1 MSKVELFKDVKNSLG
16 EGITWS
22 SLNSCIYW
30 LDIMPKSVLFKIDL
44 YSNKLETF
52 DLPEFVTASSIISN
66 NEIALVSNNG
76 VNRFD
81 FKTNSYERIIDVE
94 KDIPLNRSNDGAS
107 DARGRLW
114 FGTMQN
120 NFNKDGS
127 AKSLDTKSG
136 NLYCLS
142 GNQLNVVEKN
152 LGIPNTFVWS
162 PDNSKFYFADT
173 IDGSLLEYKFSLDE
187 GILSDKKN
195 FFNFDRG
202 APDGSTIDSEGFIWN
217 CRWGGSCVVKIDP
230 KGRVDQIYE
239 LPVENVTNCVFGG
252 NDLKTLFITTANNS
266 DKNKYDGSLFALNV
280 NTPGIEDNKFKI

>member
-22 SLNSCIYW
+22 SVDSCIYW
-30 LDIMPKSVLFKIDL
+30 LDIKPKSVLYKIDL

-76 VNRFD
+76 VNKFD
-81 FKTNSYERIIDVE
+81 FNTNSYERIIDVE
-94 KDIPLNRSNDGAS
+94 KDIPTNRSNDGAS
-107 DARGRLW
+107 DAKGRLW

-120 NFNKDGS
+120 NFNQDGS
-127 AKSLDTKSG
+127 AKSLNAKSG
-136 NLYCLS
+136 SLYCLS
-142 GNQLNVVEKN
+142 DNKINIVEKN

-162 PDNSKFYFADT
+162 PDNTKFYFADT
-173 IDGSLLEYKFSLDE
+173 VEGSLLEYNFNLDE
-187 GILSDKKN
+187 GILSDKKI

-230 KGRVDQIYE
+230 KGRVDKIYD

-266 DKNKYDGSLFALNV
+266 DKNEYDGSLFALNV

>member
-81 FKTNSYERIIDVE
+81 FNTNSYERIIDVE

-173 IDGSLLEYKFSLDE
+173 IDGSLLEYKFNLDE
-187 GILSDKKN
+187 GILSDKKI

>member
-81 FKTNSYERIIDVE
+81 FNTNSYERIIDVE

-173 IDGSLLEYKFSLDE
+173 IDGSLLEYKFNLDE

>member
-81 FKTNSYERIIDVE
+81 FNTNSYERIIDVE

-173 IDGSLLEYKFSLDE
+173 IDGSLLEYKFNLDE
-187 GILSDKKN
+187 GILLDKKN

-202 APDGSTIDSEGFIWN
+202 TPDGSTIDSEGFIWN

-230 KGRVDQIYE
+230 KGRVDKIYD

-266 DKNKYDGSLFALNV
+266 DKNEYDGSLFALNV

>member
-173 IDGSLLEYKFSLDE
+173 IDGSLLEYKFNLDE
-187 GILSDKKN
+187 GILLDKKN

-266 DKNKYDGSLFALNV
+266 DKNEYDGSLFALNV

>member
-1 MSKVELFKDVKNSLG
+1 MSNVELFKDVKNSLG

-22 SLNSCIYW
+22 SVDCCVYW
-30 LDIMPKSVLFKIDL
+30 LDIKPKSVLYKIDL

-76 VNRFD
+76 VNKFD
-81 FKTNSYERIIDVE
+81 FNTNSYERIIDVE
-94 KDIPLNRSNDGAS
+94 KDIPTNRSNDGAS
-107 DARGRLW
+107 DAKGRLW

-120 NFNKDGS
+120 NFNQDGS
-127 AKSLDTKSG
+127 AKSLNAKSG
-136 NLYCLS
+136 SLYCLS
-142 GNQLNVVEKN
+142 DNKINIVEKN

-162 PDNSKFYFADT
+162 PDNTKFYFADT
-173 IDGSLLEYKFSLDE
+173 VEGSLLEYKFNLDE

-202 APDGSTIDSEGFIWN
+202 TPDGSTIDSEGFIWN

-239 LPVENVTNCVFGG
+239 LPVENVTNCAFGG

>member
-66 NEIALVSNNG
+66 NKIALVSNNG

-81 FKTNSYERIIDVE
+81 FNTKSYERIIDVE

-173 IDGSLLEYKFSLDE
+173 IDGSLLEYKFNLDE

>member
-173 IDGSLLEYKFSLDE
+173 IDGSLLEYKFNLDE
-187 GILSDKKN
+187 GILLDKKN

-252 NDLKTLFITTANNS
+252 NDLKTLFITTANNL

>member
-81 FKTNSYERIIDVE
+81 FNNNSYERIIDVE

-173 IDGSLLEYKFSLDE
+173 IDGSLLEYKFNLDE
-187 GILSDKKN
+187 GILLDKKN

>member
-162 PDNSKFYFADT
+162 PDNTKFYFADT
-173 IDGSLLEYKFSLDE
+173 VEGSLLEYNFNLDE

>member
-81 FKTNSYERIIDVE
+81 FNTNSYERIIDVE

-127 AKSLDTKSG
+127 AKSLNTKSG

-173 IDGSLLEYKFSLDE
+173 IDGSLLEYKFNLDE
-187 GILSDKKN
+187 GILLDKKN

>member
-66 NEIALVSNNG
+66 NKIALVSNNG

-81 FKTNSYERIIDVE
+81 FNTKSYERIIDVE

-173 IDGSLLEYKFSLDE
+173 IDGSLLEYKFNLDE
-187 GILSDKKN
+187 GILSDKKF

>member
-1 MSKVELFKDVKNSLG
+1 MSKVELFKDVKNNLG

-22 SLNSCIYW
+22 SLNGCIYW

-173 IDGSLLEYKFSLDE
+173 IDGSLLEYKFNLDE
-187 GILSDKKN
+187 GILLDKKN

>member
-1 MSKVELFKDVKNSLG
+1 MSKVELFKDVKNNLG

-22 SLNSCIYW
+22 SLNGCIYW

-81 FKTNSYERIIDVE
+81 FNTNSYERIIDVE

-173 IDGSLLEYKFSLDE
+173 IDGSLLEYKFNLDK
-187 GILSDKKN
+187 GSLSDKKIL
-195 FFNFDRG
+195 FDFDRG
-202 APDGSTIDSEGFIWN
+202 APDGSTIDSDGFIWN
-217 CRWGGSCVVKIDP
+217 CRWGGSCLVRIDP

-252 NDLKTLFITTANNS
+252 TDLKTLFITTANNS
-266 DKNKYDGSLFALNV
+266 GKNQYDGSLFALNV
-280 NTPGIEDNKFKI
+280 NVPGVEDYKFKI

>member
-1 MSKVELFKDVKNSLG
+1 MSNVELFKDVKNSLG

-22 SLNSCIYW
+22 SVDSCVYW
-30 LDIMPKSVLFKIDL
+30 LDIKPKSVLFKIDL

-76 VNRFD
+76 VNKFD
-81 FKTNSYERIIDVE
+81 FNTNSYERIIDVE
-94 KDIPLNRSNDGAS
+94 KNIPTNRSNDGAS
-107 DARGRLW
+107 DAKGRLW

-120 NFNKDGS
+120 NFNQDGS
-127 AKSLDTKSG
+127 AKSLNAKSG
-136 NLYCLS
+136 SLYCLS
-142 GNQLNVVEKN
+142 DNKINIVEKN

-173 IDGSLLEYKFSLDE
+173 IDGSLLEYKFNLDE
-187 GILSDKKN
+187 GILSDKKI

>member
-1 MSKVELFKDVKNSLG
+1 MSNVELFKDVKNSLG

-44 YSNKLETF
+44 NSNNLETF

-81 FKTNSYERIIDVE
+81 FNTNSYERIIDVE

-173 IDGSLLEYKFSLDE
+173 IDGSLLEYKFNLDE
-187 GILSDKKN
+187 GILLDKKN

>member
-81 FKTNSYERIIDVE
+81 FNTNSYERIIDVE

-136 NLYCLS
+136 SLYCLS
-142 GNQLNVVEKN
+142 GNQLNIVEKN

-162 PDNSKFYFADT
+162 PDNTKFYFADT
-173 IDGSLLEYKFSLDE
+173 VEGSLLEYKFNLDE

>member
-173 IDGSLLEYKFSLDE
+173 IDGSLLEYKFNLDE
-187 GILSDKKN
+187 GILLDKKN

-202 APDGSTIDSEGFIWN
+202 APDGSTIDSDGFIWN

-266 DKNKYDGSLFALNV
+266 GKNKYDGSLFALNV
-280 NTPGIEDNKFKI
+280 TTPGIEDNKFKI

>member
-173 IDGSLLEYKFSLDE
+173 IDGSLLEYKFNLDE
-187 GILSDKKN
+187 GILLDKKN

-266 DKNKYDGSLFALNV
+266 GKNKYDGSLFALNV
-280 NTPGIEDNKFKI
+280 TTPGIEDNKFKI

>member
-173 IDGSLLEYKFSLDE
+173 IDGSLLEYKFNLDE

-230 KGRVDQIYE
+230 KGRVDKIYE

>member
-173 IDGSLLEYKFSLDE
+173 IDGSLLEYKFNLDE
-187 GILSDKKN
+187 GILSDKKI

>member
-136 NLYCLS
+136 SLYCLS
-142 GNQLNVVEKN
+142 GNQLNIVEKN

-162 PDNSKFYFADT
+162 PDNTKFYFADT
-173 IDGSLLEYKFSLDE
+173 IDGSLLEYKFNLDE
-187 GILSDKKN
+187 GILSDKKI

>member
-22 SLNSCIYW
+22 SVDSCIYW
-30 LDIMPKSVLFKIDL
+30 LDIMPKSVLFKMDL
-44 YSNKLETF
+44 YSNKLESF

-76 VNRFD
+76 VNKFN
-81 FKTNSYERIIDVE
+81 FNTHSYEKIIDIE
-94 KDIPLNRSNDGAS
+94 KDIPTNRSNDGAA
-107 DARGRLW
+107 DANGRLW

-136 NLYCLS
+136 SLYCLS
-142 GNQLNVVEKN
+142 GNQLNIVEKN
-152 LGIPNTFVWS
+152 LGIPNTFAWS
-162 PDNSKFYFADT
+162 PDNTKFYFADT
-173 IDGSLLEYKFSLDE
+173 VDGSLLEYKFNLDD
-187 GILSDKKN
+187 GILSDKN
-195 FFNFDRG
+195 FFFNFDRG

-252 NDLKTLFITTANNS
+252 NDLKTLFITTASNS

>member
-173 IDGSLLEYKFSLDE
+173 IDGSLLEYKFNLDD
-187 GILSDKKN
+187 GILSDKN
-195 FFNFDRG
+195 FFFNFDRG

>member
-162 PDNSKFYFADT
+162 PDNTKFYFADT
-173 IDGSLLEYKFSLDE
+173 IDGSLLEYKFNLDE
-187 GILSDKKN
+187 GILLDKKN

-266 DKNKYDGSLFALNV
+266 DKNEYDGSLFALNV

>member
-1 MSKVELFKDVKNSLG
+1 MSKVELFKDVNNSLG

-22 SLNSCIYW
+22 SVDSCIYW
-30 LDIMPKSVLFKIDL
+30 LDIMPKSVLFKMDL
-44 YSNKLETF
+44 YSYKLETF

-76 VNRFD
+76 VNKFD
-81 FKTNSYERIIDVE
+81 FNTNSYVKIIDVE
-94 KDIPLNRSNDGAS
+94 KDIPTNRSNDGAS
-107 DARGRLW
+107 DARGRFW

-120 NFNKDGS
+120 NFNQDGS
-127 AKSLDTKSG
+127 ARSLNAKSG
-136 NLYCLS
+136 SLYCLS
-142 GNQLNVVEKN
+142 DNKLNIIETN

-162 PDNSKFYFADT
+162 PDNTRFYFADST
-173 IDGSLLEYKFSLDE
+173 EGSLFEYNFNLDE
-187 GILSDKKN
+187 GILSDKKK
-195 FFNFDRG
+195 FFNFGRG

-230 KGRVDQIYE
+230 KGRVDQIFE

-252 NDLKTLFITTANNS
+252 NDLKTLFITSANNS
-266 DKNKYDGSLFALNV
+266 GKNKYDGSLFALNV

>member
-1 MSKVELFKDVKNSLG
+1 MSNVELFKDVKNSLG

-173 IDGSLLEYKFSLDE
+173 IDGSLLEYKFNLDE
-187 GILSDKKN
+187 GILLDKKN